1 MAWRPKQNLV
11 QGELD
16 NSVPGQVT
24 GWLEFRGMSD
34 IVRLTLV
41 GNFHEDIRGKKI
53 RLRNRKPQTDRPSSM
68 DRFAVHQT
76 GVVGDITAGLPPHP
90 YTKYPYVEIYSNEN
104 GRVVMEFDADEVEVV
119 DQ

>member
-16 NSVPGQVT
+16 NTVPGQVT
-24 GWLEFRGMSD
+24 GWLEFLGMSD

-41 GNFHEDIRGKKI
+41 GDFKSDIRGKKI
-53 RLRNRKPQTDRPSSM
+53 RLRNREPPDERPSNM
-68 DRFAVHQT
+68 DRFVAQQT

-90 YTKYPYVEIYSNEN
+90 YTMYPYVEWYGQEN
-104 GRVVMEFDADEVEVV
+104 GRVVLEFDADEVEVL

>member
-16 NSVPGQVT
+16 NTVPGLVT

-34 IVRLTLV
+34 IVRLNLA

-53 RLRNRKPQTDRPSSM
+53 RLRNREPQTDHPTNM
-68 DRFAVHQT
+68 DRFVAQQT
-76 GVVGDITAGLPPHP
+76 GVVGDITAGLPPYP
-90 YTKYPYVEIYSNEN
+90 YSRYPYVEIYSREN

>member
-16 NSVPGQVT
+16 NTVPGQVT

-34 IVRLTLV
+34 IVRLNLA

-53 RLRNRKPQTDRPSSM
+53 RLRSRASQDDRPSSM
-68 DRFAVHQT
+68 DRFEARQT
-76 GVVGDITAGLPPHP
+76 GTVGDITAGLPPYP
-90 YTKYPYVEIYSNEN
+90 YSRYPYVEIYSREN